1 MLPDC
6 MQGPSEPCAG
16 YTAQSASIAALEAE
30 LAAADDRYSRL
41 AGWYGDE
48 CKRSKAAEA
57 LLQAGRD
64 VMAVIHGDG
73 GHYREAHGDRK
84 AADDAIN
91 IIYKLRADLND
102 ARIELNR
109 MRAGEMPGG
118 WTAELESQ
126 IAARHAERER
136 REAAEALLHEAD
148 KDWVAMGYAGWLEF
162 NKRLLTHFARY
173 KD

>member
-30 LAAADDRYSRL
+30 LAAADARYSRL

-48 CKRSKAAEA
+48 CDRRRAAE
-57 LLQAGRD
+57 
-64 VMAVIHGDG
+64 
-73 GHYREAHGDRK
+73 E
-84 AADDAIN
+84 
-91 IIYKLRADLND
+91 
-102 ARIELNR
+102 
-109 MRAGEMPGG
+109 
-118 WTAELESQ
+118 
-126 IAARHAERER
+126 
-136 REAAEALLHEAD
+136 LLHEAD

-162 NKRLLTHFARY
+162 NKRLLAHFARY